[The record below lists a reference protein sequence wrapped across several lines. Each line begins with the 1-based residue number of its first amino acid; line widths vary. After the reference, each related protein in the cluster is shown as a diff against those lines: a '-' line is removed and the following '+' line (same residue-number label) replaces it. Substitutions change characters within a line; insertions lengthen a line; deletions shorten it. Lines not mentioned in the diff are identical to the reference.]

1 MEFHAVV
8 DQSFCWRE
16 NLDLEDCLLHYCW
29 SISCQQSC
37 QTCPL
42 RLVWGGLVVDG
53 RMASLV
59 FQLEVED
66 MMVDAVAAIVFVA
79 VEPCKTFVVE
89 TEAGSEEQ
97 ISVKVEK

>member
-1 MEFHAVV
+1 M
-8 DQSFCWRE
+8 
-16 NLDLEDCLLHYCW
+16 
-29 SISCQQSC
+29 
-37 QTCPL
+37 
-42 RLVWGGLVVDG
+42 DG

-89 TEAGSEEQ
+89 TEAGSGEQ
-97 ISVKVEK
+97 MSVKVEK

>member
-1 MEFHAVV
+1 M
-8 DQSFCWRE
+8 
-16 NLDLEDCLLHYCW
+16 
-29 SISCQQSC
+29 
-37 QTCPL
+37 
-42 RLVWGGLVVDG
+42 DG

-89 TEAGSEEQ
+89 TEVGEIYVAFAVAESLNSLVEGSAFD
-97 ISVKVEK
+97 

>member
-1 MEFHAVV
+1 M
-8 DQSFCWRE
+8 
-16 NLDLEDCLLHYCW
+16 
-29 SISCQQSC
+29 
-37 QTCPL
+37 
-42 RLVWGGLVVDG
+42 DG

-89 TEAGSEEQ
+89 TEVGEIYVAFAVAESLN
-97 ISVKVEK
+97 SLVEVSAFD